1 MRRFA
6 RHACIDW
13 SGAATPRQPGIAVAA
28 TQDGARLT
36 LLRPDGGWTRQ
47 RILGWLETLAEQET
61 DILVGLDLSPALPFI
76 DCGAYFPGWAD
87 SPADGPALWHLVD
100 TLAAADPHLSATSF
114 VTHPEARRHFRHGVD
129 RGDLFAGSTGR
140 LRACEHGQAAMGLR
154 PASCF
159 NLVGA
164 AQVGKSSLTGMRVL
178 NRLRGRIPV
187 WPFDPVPERGPCIVE
202 IYTSLAARQS
212 GVTGPKIKI
221 LDPPRLSAILS
232 SLGFAAQIPDR
243 LDDHS
248 SDALLTAAWLSRA
261 AGAEGHWRP
270 AAMSPH
276 IARTEG
282 WTFGVI

>member
-6 RHACIDW
+6 RHGCIDW
-13 SGAATPRQPGIAVAA
+13 SGAATPRQPGIAVAV
-28 TQDGARLT
+28 TQDRDRLA

-47 RILGWLETLAEQET
+47 RVLDWLESLAASQA
-61 DILVGLDLSPALPFI
+61 DILIGLDLSPALPFV
-76 DCGAYFPGWAD
+76 DCNAYFPGWED
-87 SPADGPALWHLVD
+87 SPPDGPALWHLVD
-100 TLAAADPHLSATSF
+100 AIAANDPHLSATSF
-114 VTHPEARRHFRHGVD
+114 VMHPQARRHFRHGVD
-129 RGDLFAGSTGR
+129 RGDLFSGSTGR
-140 LRACEHGQAAMGLR
+140 LRVCEHGQAAMGLR

-178 NRLRGRIPV
+178 HRLGGRIPV
-187 WPFDPVPERGPCIVE
+187 WPFDRVPDSGPCIVE
-202 IYTSLAARQS
+202 IYTSLAARQA

-221 LDPPRLSAILS
+221 VDPARLQSVLSALDRTAH
-232 SLGFAAQIPDR
+232 LPER

-248 SDALLTAAWLSRA
+248 SDALLTAAWLARA
-261 AGAEGHWRP
+261 AGEEANWNP
-270 AAMSPH
+270 AGLDAH